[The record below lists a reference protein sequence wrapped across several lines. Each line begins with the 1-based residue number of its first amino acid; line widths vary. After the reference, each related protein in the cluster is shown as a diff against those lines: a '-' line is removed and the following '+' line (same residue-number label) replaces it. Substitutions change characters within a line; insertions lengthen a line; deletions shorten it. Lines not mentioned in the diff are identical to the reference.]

1 MADILR
7 IAISLIPGL
16 VTGERAMLEEC
27 IPSEEDFR
35 LLFRRDVESLV
46 GRRLRI
52 RKNYPDHGEL
62 LSEAFRI
69 LAGLRG
75 CNARPVSY
83 WDREYPPQLRE
94 SKSPPYI
101 LYVRGIFPSFEL
113 PVISI
118 VGTRRP
124 TAGASEAAF
133 TLAAEFA
140 LLGIPVVSGLAY
152 GIDSAAHWGAVKTG
166 SYTLAVLG
174 TSIDRI
180 YPDTNRAL
188 AADIL
193 ENGGALVS
201 EKPPFSPIGKY
212 DFPRRNRIIAGM
224 SRGVVVVQAPAR
236 SGALITA
243 EWAMHSN
250 RSVYVHRVG
259 SSGNAGLGTRGLI
272 DEGVMEIDGAGVVL
286 GDWGVS
292 LEGAR
297 LERIHEKEFDNVRLM
312 EGELSRRV
320 IRFEQN
326 YYRRVG

>member
-16 VTGERAMLEEC
+16 ETTERAMLEEC

-35 LLFRRDVESLV
+35 VLFRRDVERLI

-52 RKNYPDHGEL
+52 RKNYPDHGDL

-83 WDREYPPQLRE
+83 WNREYPPQLRE

-101 LYVRGIFPSFEL
+101 LYVRGTFPSFEL

-124 TAGASEAAF
+124 TSGASEAAF

-180 YPDTNRAL
+180 YPESNRSL
-188 AADIL
+188 ASDIL

-212 DFPRRNRIIAGM
+212 DFPRRNRIIAGL
-224 SRGVVVVQAPAR
+224 SRGVVVVQAPVR

-243 EWAMHSN
+243 EWAMHSD
-250 RSVYVHRVG
+250 RSVYVHTAG
-259 SSGNAGLGTRGLI
+259 STGDAGLGNRGLI
-272 DEGVMEIDGAGVVL
+272 EEGVMEIDRAGMIL
-286 GDWGVS
+286 NDWGVS
-292 LEGAR
+292 LGGAR
-297 LERIHEKEFDNVRLM
+297 LERIHENEFNSARLM
-312 EGELSRRV
+312 EGELSKQV
-320 IRFEQN
+320 IRFERN